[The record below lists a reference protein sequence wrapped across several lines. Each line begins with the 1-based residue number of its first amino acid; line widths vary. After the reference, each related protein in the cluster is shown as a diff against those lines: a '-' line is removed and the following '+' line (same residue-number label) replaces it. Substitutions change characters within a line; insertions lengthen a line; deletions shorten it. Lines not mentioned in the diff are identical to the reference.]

1 MNAAQPGALIA
12 MKNTSGLCI
21 SRTATR
27 LTRLGKA
34 MSKTLADMT
43 AEERADCVGMWAD
56 TTGQGLGVIVNATEL
71 SDCWVLFPEGGGRV
85 ATCHNQRVTPRFDL
99 PRAWTPDGEPEF
111 AQALAEETYEYAVQV
126 KIGAKWLFLGRGT
139 GGHNFARNAFWFI
152 KKENAQDYMA
162 IGKDMSAPARIV
174 RRRVSPVEVISD

>member
-1 MNAAQPGALIA
+1 MSDIIKDAKQLLDGATPGPWEWIGYDLEQTFEAGGAIVMDATCENPHLGGVVSVEITPEDERLIA
-12 MKNTSGLCI
+12 
-21 SRTATR
+21 A
-27 LTRLGKA
+27 A
-34 MSKTLADMT
+34 P
-43 AEERADCVGMWAD
+43 
-56 TTGQGLGVIVNATEL
+56 EL
-71 SDCWVLFPEGGGRV
+71 
-85 ATCHNQRVTPRFDL
+85 
-99 PRAWTPDGEPEF
+99 

-139 GGHNFARNAFWFI
+139 GGHNFARNAFWFV